1 MIGIKQF
8 SFNPFGENTYVVY
21 DDESRDAI
29 VVDPGMTSPQE
40 QQRFDSY
47 ISDNELKIQQIVNTH
62 LHLDHCFGD
71 NYVRDKYG
79 VKVSAHI
86 ADAPLG
92 EHLPQQAEAFGIVAP
107 DMRPVHIDV
116 PLADGDKVA
125 LGKYTLDVIHIPG
138 HSAGSIALYSPDY
151 NFVLS
156 GDALFRGS
164 IGRTDLPGGNHAQ
177 LVESIRKRLLT
188 LPAATEVHAGHDRAT
203 TIGAEARTNPY
214 LV

>member
-8 SFNPFGENTYVVY
+8 SFNPFGENTYIVY
-21 DDESRDAI
+21 DDDSRDAI

-47 ISDNELKIQQIVNTH
+47 ISDNRLKIRQIVNTH

-79 VKVSAHI
+79 VKVSA
-86 ADAPLG
+86 PLG

-107 DMRPVHIDV
+107 DMRPVHIDI
-116 PLADGDKVA
+116 PLADGDNVA
-125 LGKYTLDVIHIPG
+125 LGKYSLEVIHIPG
-138 HSAGSIALYSPDY
+138 HSAGSIAIYSPDY

-164 IGRTDLPGGNHAQ
+164 IGRTDLPGGNHSQ
-177 LVESIRKRLLT
+177 LVQSIRTRLLT
-188 LPAATEVHAGHDRAT
+188 LPAATEVHAGHDRPT

-214 LV
+214 IV